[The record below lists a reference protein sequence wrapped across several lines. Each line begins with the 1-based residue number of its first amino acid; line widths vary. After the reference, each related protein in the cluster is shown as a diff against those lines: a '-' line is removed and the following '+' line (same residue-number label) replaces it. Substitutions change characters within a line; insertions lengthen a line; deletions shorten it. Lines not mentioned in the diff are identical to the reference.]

1 MKNDYILSFVL
12 LFQMVVVTLQLIMPL
27 YALATEETA
36 ATYRVL
42 VTVFTYLPAIW
53 IVVKRSMPSLFIPFA
68 VYIIV
73 ILFHYVLFPDSSK
86 FIESRQAVTLTP
98 IAILTAVII
107 YNIRNFS
114 VFTNVLLWV
123 SRISPLFALLYVWG
137 RQNLPVELTSSY
149 SMAFGYSML
158 LPSAF
163 LFTQKSLIDRL
174 LSASLF
180 LMILLAGSRG
190 PVFVLALFILADLLF
205 LSSAKK
211 KMKTIV
217 SLLIIGMVSLPLAY
231 KYFDFESSRT
241 ISLFSNNEVISHTSD
256 RDVIYERA
264 MASILESPIWGHG
277 IGSDRLIVGTYCHN
291 IFLEVTLHYG
301 IFVSTILFGL
311 LFYVVLYLY
320 FHPKILEP
328 YGGRRLFVIVFLYG
342 FIPKCVSGSY
352 LIDFSF
358 AMMLGYLFLCLKNS
372 NKGIGKRA
380 NF

>member
-217 SLLIIGMVSLPLAY
+217 SL
-231 KYFDFESSRT
+231 
-241 ISLFSNNEVISHTSD
+241 
-256 RDVIYERA
+256 
-264 MASILESPIWGHG
+264 
-277 IGSDRLIVGTYCHN
+277 
-291 IFLEVTLHYG
+291 
-301 IFVSTILFGL
+301 
-311 LFYVVLYLY
+311 
-320 FHPKILEP
+320 
-328 YGGRRLFVIVFLYG
+328 
-342 FIPKCVSGSY
+342 
-352 LIDFSF
+352 
-358 AMMLGYLFLCLKNS
+358 
-372 NKGIGKRA
+372 
-380 NF
+380 